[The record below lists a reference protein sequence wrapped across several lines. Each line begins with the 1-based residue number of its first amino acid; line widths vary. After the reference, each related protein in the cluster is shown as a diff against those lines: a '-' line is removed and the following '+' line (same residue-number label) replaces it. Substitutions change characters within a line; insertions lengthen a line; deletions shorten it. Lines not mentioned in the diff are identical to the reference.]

1 MVNSM
6 DDGKSATR
14 WSLKS
19 AMLGGAAWA
28 VLFAAAAAGR
38 VTLGTIELLFLLAP
52 LVIVPLGLAVAA
64 TLESNARLERL
75 HRTLCFAQ
83 PFGAALA
90 VASFWFAPGVRAGAL
105 AGVWLLV
112 CALVGLY
119 GLARLVRG
127 AWRRADEACFAA
139 GLLYLPIGGAWLLLS
154 RLGHMPM
161 GFQEPIVLLT
171 AVHFHYTGFAAP
183 LLAGAAG
190 RALARRP
197 ASALLR
203 ALFRFVAL
211 GVIAGPPLVA
221 AGFVLSPAL
230 KFFSAL
236 VLAASLCALA
246 LITLAIVPAFRHR
259 PAQVLLAISAASV
272 VAGMLLAL
280 VYAVGEFRGHLLISI
295 PWMAATHGI
304 LNGPGFALCGLLGWF
319 LADRRNDP
327 D

>member
-6 DDGKSATR
+6 DEGKSATR

-28 VLFAAAAAGR
+28 VFVAAAAAGR

-64 TLESNARLERL
+64 TPERDARSQRL
-75 HRTLCFAQ
+75 LRTLCLAQ
-83 PFGAALA
+83 PVCAAFA
-90 VASFWFAPGVRAGAL
+90 AASFWFAPGVRAGAL
-105 AGVWLLV
+105 AGAWLLF

-127 AWRRADEACFAA
+127 AWRRADEACVAA
-139 GLLYLPIGGAWLLLS
+139 GLFYLPIGGAWLVLS
-154 RLGHMPM
+154 RLGQMPM

-171 AVHFHYTGFAAP
+171 AVHFHYTGFATP

-190 RALARRP
+190 RALSGRP
-197 ASALLR
+197 VSALLR
-203 ALFRFVAL
+203 TLFRFVAV

-246 LITLAIVPAFRHR
+246 LIMFAIVPAFRYR

-304 LNGPGFALCGLLGWF
+304 LNGLGFALCGLLGW
-319 LADRRNDP
+319 LLCSRG
-327 D
+327 